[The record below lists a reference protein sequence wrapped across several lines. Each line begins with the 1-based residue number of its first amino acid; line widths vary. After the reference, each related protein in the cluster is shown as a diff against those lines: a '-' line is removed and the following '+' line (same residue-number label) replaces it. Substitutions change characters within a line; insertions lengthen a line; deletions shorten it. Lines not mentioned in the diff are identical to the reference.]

1 MQATEFLESL
11 IVERQKRDAEW
22 VELKWNSV
30 TKQMWE
36 EFQLSKAD
44 IEELKD
50 HMKKHKKGFVLWGH
64 YLNMQ
69 YAGEKDVCGWDMDRY
84 MDSVDYTFERINKL
98 LDS

>member
-50 HMKKHKKGFVLWGH
+50 
-64 YLNMQ
+64 
-69 YAGEKDVCGWDMDRY
+69 
-84 MDSVDYTFERINKL
+84 L
-98 LDS
+98 LAIDHQPVATVASYKTVAT